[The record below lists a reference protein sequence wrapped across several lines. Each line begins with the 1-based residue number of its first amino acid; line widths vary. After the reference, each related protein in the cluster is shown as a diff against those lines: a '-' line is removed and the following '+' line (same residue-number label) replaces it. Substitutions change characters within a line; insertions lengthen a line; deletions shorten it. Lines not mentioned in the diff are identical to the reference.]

1 MQEIKNKVDA
11 IFWTRDMVNYPALV
25 KSPTFFKDSVE
36 RLTENS
42 SIEVTTYD
50 EAWLKENNFGGIVG
64 VGKALR
70 ENQFL

>member
-1 MQEIKNKVDA
+1 
-11 IFWTRDMVNYPALV
+11 MVNYPALV

-36 RLTENS
+36 RLTEESS

-64 VGKALR
+64 VGKGSDP
-70 ENQFL
+70 ENQLL